1 MNMANKSLTN
11 EQKKDWAKML
21 FLRENL
27 MQKEIADK
35 VGVSQKTMSAW
46 VTRENWN
53 QLRSS
58 LIITK
63 EEELRRIYMQINELN
78 TYIFSREEGQRFA
91 NSKEA
96 DTLNKLA
103 ATARSL
109 ETDLSLS
116 ETIEVFKQ
124 FLNHIKKDDLARAQ
138 EITRYCDDF
147 IRHLLR

>member
-1 MNMANKSLTN
+1 MANKPLTIK
-11 EQKKDWAKML
+11 QKKDWAKLLFIGGEML
-21 FLRENL
+21 
-27 MQKEIADK
+27 QKEIAIK
-35 VGVSQKTMSAW
+35 VGVTDKTISGWAKE
-46 VTRENWN
+46 ENWE

-63 EEELRRIYMQINELN
+63 EQELRRIYMQINELN
-78 TYIFSREEGQRFA
+78 THIMLRDEGSRFA

-109 ETDLSLS
+109 ETDTSIA

-124 FLNHIKKDDLARAQ
+124 FLNFIKKDDLVKAQ
-138 EITRYCDDF
+138 EITKWCDEF
-147 IRHLLR
+147 VKYKLK